1 MFSLKSKD
9 EMVTYLTGNAPEGI
23 YTVLTDETHYNLQ
36 TQYSFKNGITTLV
49 SIIKIDYNKLPD
61 VETKANLPAGTNRDM
76 VVVLVDESQSNK
88 TTWYTYNVDKWVLMG
103 EYLGATTTKAMS
115 LAGTRNITIK
125 EDTNY
130 TIPVKYTVGRNELSI
145 FANGMKLIDNDFIEI
160 GVAGVL
166 SDVVQFKSAI
176 MDTVELEFVRSVHSN
191 TTIDPTFQIS
201 KDDSRREYLK
211 ALGYTYGGTI
221 QNCKL
226 RDLTKVYYCEVN
238 QQYFKPKVKNLV
250 PVMTANTN
258 GTVTV
263 SASSMYS
270 SGQYPV
276 YLAFDG
282 DINTFHHNY
291 ELGAVISENNAH
303 WIKVDLNIPTSITT
317 MLLSPRIGFNNQ
329 FPMNYTIEGS
339 SDDVEWTVLK
349 TVVDNVTFGKGSVND
364 KVESLN
370 IVGTNYRY
378 YRIVITKT
386 GGNMVSIA
394 NIALTNENGSWLTAD
409 ADWATFLPTPNSGAV
424 VTGL

>member
-23 YTVLTDETHYNLQ
+23 YTVLVDESHYNLQ

-145 FANGMKLIDNDFIEI
+145 FANGMKLIDNDFIEV
-160 GVAGVL
+160 GVTGVL
-166 SDVVQFKSAI
+166 SDIVQFKSAI

-191 TTIDPTFQIS
+191 ITIDPTFQIS

-211 ALGYTYGGTI
+211 ALGYDYGGTI

-238 QQYFKPKVKNLV
+238 QKYFKPKVKNLV
-250 PVMTANTN
+250 PVMTSNTN

-263 SASSMYS
+263 SASSEHAS
-270 SGQYPV
+270 PFPA

-282 DINTFHHNY
+282 NLGTFWHNADDGQILSTDNT
-291 ELGAVISENNAH
+291 EWLKIDLGTSKIISGILLYPRDGGISEQ
-303 WIKVDLNIPTSITT
+303 S
-317 MLLSPRIGFNNQ
+317 
-329 FPMNYTIEGS
+329 PMNYTIEGS
-339 SDDVEWTVLK
+339 NDDVEWTVLK
-349 TVVDNVTFGKGSVND
+349 TVVDNVTLGKGSVND

-378 YRIVITKT
+378 YKIVITKT
-386 GGNMVSIA
+386 GGNLASIA
-394 NIALTNENGSWLTAD
+394 NIALSNENGSGLTAD
-409 ADWATFLPTPNSGAV
+409 AEWITFLPTPKSGAV